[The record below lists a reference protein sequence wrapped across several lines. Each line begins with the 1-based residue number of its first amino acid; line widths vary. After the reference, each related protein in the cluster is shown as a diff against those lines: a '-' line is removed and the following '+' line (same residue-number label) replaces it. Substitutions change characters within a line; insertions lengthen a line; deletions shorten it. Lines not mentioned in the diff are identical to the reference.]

1 MYVMIFLGDFMKEKI
16 RYFIYFIVIIS
27 IELFCSQTL
36 NSMGIGKE
44 NILMVFI
51 VGVLLIATFT
61 KGYFYGLL
69 ASIVSV
75 LCFNFLYINPNYDF
89 HISDPNDF
97 MLILFFLMTSIIAC
111 SLTDRFQK
119 QIIISKKNESISK
132 QLYILSERLL
142 NVSGIEHILAKGT
155 QYIEESIQI
164 KVNISLE
171 IKEESKKIF
180 PIIGINRVLGS
191 IEILSQQ
198 DLNEDQMIIIKAAA
212 NQLGNALERE
222 LTYLEQEK
230 IKVAMEREHMLN
242 SMLRSIS
249 HDLRTPLTG
258 IVGASQLMMDQENLC
273 HDDVYSLAKDI
284 HNQAHWL
291 TQIVENIL
299 NMSKIESGNLVLHK
313 NLEVVDDLIY
323 EAIHHLPELEKRNV
337 KVEVPD
343 DLLLVNVDG
352 KLMVQVLINILS
364 NALKYTKE
372 KDQITIQVKKIK
384 DAVEF
389 SIKDTG
395 IGISKNILEH
405 IFDEFVTNTNISND
419 SQKGIGLGLAICKAI
434 IQAHGGKIE
443 AKNDNEGACFI
454 FTIPNEELNV

>member
-1 MYVMIFLGDFMKEKI
+1 MKEKV
-16 RYFIYFIVIIS
+16 RYLVYFIIIIS
-27 IELFCSQTL
+27 IELFCSLTL

-75 LCFNFLYINPNYDF
+75 LCFNFLYIAPNYDF
-89 HISDPNDF
+89 HISDSNDF
-97 MLILFFLMTSIIAC
+97 MLIVFFLMTSIIAC

-132 QLYILSERLL
+132 QLYSLSERLL
-142 NVSGIEHILAKGT
+142 NVSGVDYILLKGK

-164 KVNISLE
+164 KTNISLE
-171 IKEESKKIF
+171 IKEENKNNI
-180 PIIGINRVLGS
+180 PIVGMNRILGN

-258 IVGASQLMMDQENLC
+258 IVGASQLMINQDLTNDKI
-273 HDDVYSLAKDI
+273 HSLAKDI
-284 HNQAHWL
+284 HDQAHWL

-323 EAIHHLPELEKRNV
+323 EAIQHLPELEKRNV
-337 KVEVPD
+337 QVDVPE

-352 KLMVQVLINILS
+352 KLMVQVLINILN
-364 NALKYTKE
+364 NAIKYTKE
-372 KDQITIQVKKIK
+372 NDRIDIQVRNIDQQVQFMIK
-384 DAVEF
+384 DEG
-389 SIKDTG
+389 K
-395 IGISKNILEH
+395 GISKKIVDH
-405 IFDEFVTNTNISND
+405 IFDEFVTDTDVSND

-434 IQAHGGKIE
+434 IQAHGGDII
-443 AKNDNEGACFI
+443 ARNEKQGACFI
-454 FTIPNEELNV
+454 FTIPNDKELILNG

>member
-1 MYVMIFLGDFMKEKI
+1 MISLGGNMKEKI

-27 IELFCSQTL
+27 TELFCSQTL

-97 MLILFFLMTSIIAC
+97 MLIIFFLMTSIIAC

-119 QIIISKKNESISK
+119 QIIISKKNESILK

-155 QYIEESIQI
+155 QYIEESVQI
-164 KVNISLE
+164 EVNISLE
-171 IKEESKKIF
+171 IKEESKKII

-242 SMLRSIS
+242 SMLKSIS

-258 IVGASQLMMDQENLC
+258 IVGASQLMMDQENLSRE
-273 HDDVYSLAKDI
+273 DIYSLAKDI

-291 TQIVENIL
+291 TQIVENVL
-299 NMSKIESGNLVLHK
+299 NMSKIESGNLILHK

-384 DAVEF
+384 DAIEF

-405 IFDEFVTNTNISND
+405 IFDEFVTDANISND

-434 IQAHGGKIE
+434 IQAHGGEIE
-443 AKNDNEGACFI
+443 AKNDVQGACFV